1 MFLSKI
7 KITGLSPFSYGRFHN
22 IPKLTKEKSEDYELR
37 TWKEKAHFTKSGE
50 CYIPLT
56 ALKNCLSEI
65 AKYLG
70 VQIAGK
76 GKSTYT
82 KHFQSGIIV
91 EDNLMLGVNKDSLEQ
106 ECVFVPSDGM
116 RGGTKRVIK
125 YFPKIEKW
133 ETTATIRILDEIIT
147 KDIFEQHLREAGI
160 FIGLGRFR
168 PRNNGYFGRFKSEI
182 LSWEKI

>member
-1 MFLSKI
+1 MFICKVKLI
-7 KITGLSPFSYGRFHN
+7 GLSPLSFGKFVN
-22 IPKLTKEKSEDYELR
+22 LPKVNKEKPEDYELR
-37 TWKEKAHFTKSGE
+37 TWKEKAHFDKDE
-50 CYIPLT
+50 NCFIPLT

-65 AKYLG
+65 AKYLSI
-70 VQIAGK
+70 QIVGK

-91 EDNLMLGVNKDSLEQ
+91 EDNLYLNVKKKDLEQ

-125 YFPKIEKW
+125 YFPKIETW
-133 ETTATIRILDEIIT
+133 ETEATIRILDEIIT
-147 KDIFEQHLREAGI
+147 RDIFELHLREAGI
-160 FIGLGRFR
+160 FIGLLRFR

-182 LSWEKI
+182 LSWEKV